1 MFPDQ
6 GYYWLMRR
14 LIKGS
19 ILATIAV
26 LGLIFICVST
36 AGAQINGVPASVS
49 SIGFGGDFGRPPGVP
64 PSVTSIGPAGLVPNR
79 TFITQ
84 SPFVPTQPHPPLFP
98 HHHHRNNGPFGGNV
112 LVYPVPYGVPYAVP
126 VAVPAESQD
135 YENDQYNGGP
145 TIFDRRGPGTAAQ
158 PAYAPQSQPESQ
170 TQVVASAP
178 AATSNDTTSDQPP
191 TVLVFKDGHQVE
203 TQNYAII
210 GDTLYDMTPGH
221 SRKVPLSELDLN
233 ATAQQ
238 NEDRG
243 TDFKVPTT

>member
-1 MFPDQ
+1 M
-6 GYYWLMRR
+6 
-14 LIKGS
+14 
-19 ILATIAV
+19 
-26 LGLIFICVST
+26 
-36 AGAQINGVPASVS
+36 
-49 SIGFGGDFGRPPGVP
+49 
-64 PSVTSIGPAGLVPNR
+64 
-79 TFITQ
+79 
-84 SPFVPTQPHPPLFP
+84 
-98 HHHHRNNGPFGGNV
+98 
-112 LVYPVPYGVPYAVP
+112 YPVPYGVPYAVP

-221 SRKVPLSELDLN
+221 RRKVPLSELDLN